1 MCTEFVKPSSVFG
14 AATFLMCSAVI
25 RGRQCNGRN
34 GTHNMWH
41 KQSGEGRGGAT
52 TRERRGGV
60 FMTLIIF
67 HNRDSD
73 YEEIIFHNQVNGTVE
88 KPF

>member
-1 MCTEFVKPSSVFG
+1 
-14 AATFLMCSAVI
+14 
-25 RGRQCNGRN
+25 
-34 GTHNMWH
+34 MWH
-41 KQSGEGRGGAT
+41 KQSGEGGGAT

-73 YEEIIFHNQVNGTVE
+73 YVEIIFHNQANGTVE